1 MARPAIVMDFI
12 ARNAGLLRAAREN
25 ERAMRQQRRVARSA
39 GRAAGQA
46 AVGYTALAVAASA
59 ALVALGQQTRRAI
72 ESARELDTFSAAT
85 GATVRELQT
94 LEAAGTR
101 VGLTFDDVSDVLQTF
116 TESVGL
122 ARRGLIAGTGG
133 AQLDALRFLGFSR
146 EEILAAEED
155 VIGLFDRF
163 FARLRSR
170 SQAEAQEIL
179 GEFSLPDQARRLIA
193 LDAGPIQAGIE
204 VNLPQLDRQQVRDL
218 NRLFARL
225 AVTGLRLERQFQ
237 SLIATNTQP
246 IDDFLDALE
255 RNTPALLSVLSALAQ
270 AMGSGA
276 QVILNAVGQI
286 ERRFGTGQD
295 AQTGEPALTS
305 EDIID
310 GAFIAA
316 TIFALRNRIRAVVG
330 RAVDFVTSSSGLR
343 AIRSIISYLFN
354 QSRDLLLRFLL
365 RLRGAS
371 FANVGATAVPEVLSQ
386 ALRGMLGFI
395 GRWIA
400 RGGIYGTLAYAL
412 DQALLGGTLTN
423 YITDFVSRLYTRLF
437 APDAAERIEDE
448 IDRAQQGQE
457 GLARHIQQRAQRR
470 RLLQEQAG
478 IQRGPIVPEEPTL
491 PADTQQDI
499 LNLQRMQNQL
509 LAFQRLMAADTQR
522 NRALNAALQNR
533 IQQIQDEITTLQ
545 QAREVGELDDR
556 SGQVLRNALRTKALE
571 ELRAATREQG
581 LALSNLQD
589 TDFIREANQQFILGL
604 ESQVAELQQQI
615 AIAASPEAQRLRVQ
629 IEGLTGELEG
639 IEALPFEPGLFIARR
654 RRAIQNQIGEA
665 QALLQLSRDDAEF
678 QALGADLAR
687 IQEQLSQ
694 TEQGNQLQQAVA
706 NFPQLADQRRRN
718 AELELR
724 LSTLRT
730 QEAAEYI
737 RSLARLRQ
745 QEQLSQR
752 TLENAQLEEQ
762 VLSFQ
767 LPEAT
772 ALRRYNQFLQDSLS
786 TFALMEEIASFVDRA
801 PARLQ
806 QEQLRRQ
813 LNILQLRERVTTFPE
828 GRQDRLEEQRLQQQ
842 LSLLERA
849 ENAQFRVNNL
859 AVEYFDLS
867 LNALS
872 DLLTSARS
880 LADVVRGIARQAL
893 QITTRA
899 TLEAL
904 LTPAISSLFG
914 QAQQAATTTA
924 ASGALPAGGGQG
936 VAGGQFAGK
945 ATVEALD
952 ASINR
957 LQGNLGALAVSVDN
971 NTRAAGKAIAPAQDA
986 VQGQAGGVRI
996 QTGPTTV
1003 RLENIDARGGD
1014 EASIAR
1020 GIERALP
1027 AISDTVQEAHL
1038 ANLASSELQR
1048 DRLRRILEIQ

>member
-1 MARPAIVMDFI
+1 MDFI

-146 EEILAAEED
+146 EEILAAEND
-155 VIGLFDRF
+155 VVGLFDRF

-218 NRLFARL
+218 NRLFARM

-237 SLIATNTQP
+237 ALIATNTQP

-255 RNTPALLSVLSALAQ
+255 RNTPAMLSTLSALA
-270 AMGSGA
+270 GA
-276 QVILNAVGQI
+276 TGTAAQTILNVIGYL
-286 ERRFGTGQD
+286 ERRFGSGQD

-316 TIFALRNRIRAVVG
+316 TIFALRNRIRSAVG
-330 RAVDFVTSSSGLR
+330 RAVDFVTRSSTV
-343 AIRSIISYLFN
+343 RSLGQIVSFLFN

-365 RLRGAS
+365 RGAS
-371 FANVGATAVPEVLSQ
+371 FANVGGPAAPQVLTQ
-386 ALRGMLGFI
+386 ALRAMLGFI

-400 RGGIYGTLAYAL
+400 RGGIYGTIAYAL
-412 DQALLGGTLTN
+412 DQALLGGTLNN

-437 APDAAERIEDE
+437 APEAAERIEDE
-448 IDRAQQGQE
+448 IDRAQQGQA

-545 QAREVGELDDR
+545 QAREVGELDDQ
-556 SGQVLRNALRTKALE
+556 SGQALRNALRTKALE

-581 LALSNLQD
+581 LALSNLRD

-615 AIAASPEAQRLRVQ
+615 AIAVSPEAQRLRVQ

-639 IEALPFEPGLFIARR
+639 IEAIPFDPALFIARR

-665 QALLQLSRDDAEF
+665 QALLRLSRDDAQF

-687 IQEQLSQ
+687 IQEELSQ

-706 NFPQLADQRRRN
+706 TFPQLADQRRRN

-762 VLSFQ
+762 ILSFQ

-924 ASGALPAGGGQG
+924 ASGALPAGGGQA

-971 NTRAAGKAIAPAQDA
+971 NTRAAGKAIAPAQEA
-986 VQGQAGGVRI
+986 VRGQASVAGIQRI
-996 QTGPTTV
+996 GIEL
-1003 RLENIDARGGD
+1003 RIDNIDARGGD
-1014 EASIAR
+1014 EASIQR
-1020 GIERALP
+1020 GIARATPGLVNT
-1027 AISDTVQEAHL
+1027 AQEGIL
-1038 ANLASSELQR
+1038 ASLASSELQR
-1048 DRLRRILEIQ
+1048 DRFRRSLEIQ